1 MITIYCLDISKID
14 TETYKTFYSIV
25 TKERKTKADHF
36 RFQEDSKRCVFGEIL
51 LRFRLSQ
58 LFDHVPKLTITYNAY
73 GKAYIKNL
81 KNFFYNISH
90 SGHWVVLAQGS
101 SEIGVDI
108 EKIAYHFDLEQIVNG
123 YFSCEEKQCVLFP
136 ADEKM
141 RAKRFTQIWTL
152 KESYM
157 KYLGTGLFTDLNSF
171 STNLFHGYVKDSKNN
186 IDKQV
191 KLKNYLLNNDYSLS
205 VCSKESPGII
215 QFITVSQ
222 LLHHLSS
229 LLHIL
234 KSE

>member
-1 MITIYCLDISKID
+1 
-14 TETYKTFYSIV
+14 
-25 TKERKTKADHF
+25 
-36 RFQEDSKRCVFGEIL
+36 
-51 LRFRLSQ
+51 
-58 LFDHVPKLTITYNAY
+58 
-73 GKAYIKNL
+73 
-81 KNFFYNISH
+81 
-90 SGHWVVLAQGS
+90 
-101 SEIGVDI
+101 
-108 EKIAYHFDLEQIVNG
+108 
-123 YFSCEEKQCVLFP
+123 
-136 ADEKM
+136 
-141 RAKRFTQIWTL
+141 
-152 KESYM
+152 M